1 MFLCRDNSSADVPTW
16 VERWRKIQKS
26 LLKRTMQLQQAN
38 RELANQIAERRLV
51 EEALRQAEEKYR
63 SIFENAV
70 EGIFQTTPDGRYISA
85 NPALAKIYGYASP
98 EELIESLTDIKHKLY
113 VDPTRRDKFLSLL
126 QEREYVRE
134 FESQIYRQDGSI
146 IWISENARA
155 VSDKDGKLLFCEG
168 FVTDITGRKLAQANL
183 KASEAKFREQ
193 ATQLQLTLCELQET
207 QSLLIQNEKLSN
219 LGQLVAGV
227 AHEIN
232 NPVNFV
238 CNNLSYANQYAQDL
252 LNLLQLYGKHY
263 PQPVPEIKEEVEAID
278 LNFLISDFPKTLSSM
293 QMGSDRI
300 QQIVHSLRNFS
311 RIDEPQMRRV
321 DIHEGIDST
330 LLILHSRLKARGGY
344 SGINVV
350 KEYGELPVV
359 ECYAGLLNQVFM
371 NLISNAIDALEALTG
386 NCEDSH
392 SQFPCSAPN
401 PQSSSQSPVPSPQS
415 SIPTIRISTEVL
427 NDNQVAIRIID
438 NGPGMTE
445 EVRCRIFEAFY
456 TTKPTGKGTGL
467 GLSISY
473 QIIVE
478 KHNGKIECISAP
490 AQGTEFIIK
499 IPIRQ

>member
-1 MFLCRDNSSADVPTW
+1 
-16 VERWRKIQKS
+16 
-26 LLKRTMQLQQAN
+26 MQLQQAN

-113 VDPTRRDKFLSLL
+113 VDPTRRDEFLSLL
-126 QEREYVRE
+126 QEREYVSE

-371 NLISNAIDALEALTG
+371 NLISNAIDALEAVTG
-386 NCEDSH
+386 NCEESSH
-392 SQFPCSAPN
+392 SQFPIPN
-401 PQSSSQSPVPSPQS
+401 SPF
-415 SIPTIRISTEVL
+415 PTIRISTEVL

-490 AQGTEFIIK
+490 KQGTEFIIK